1 MPRKTIKYVNN
12 AAKKAVQKLPLD
24 VAADF
29 LNDLNFVAAGKDP
42 RSSFKSLPE
51 WGAGVVELIE
61 NGSPAYRVVYCAKY
75 LDTVYILHAFTKTTN
90 GVDRAAKE
98 TVMIRYKE
106 MMSLVREA
114 EKAAK
119 KRSDKNWRQ
128 SGSLDLDFAY
138 DLVITRHGRPQP
150 VSQLRQISDQPV

>member
-119 KRSDKNWRQ
+119 KAK
-128 SGSLDLDFAY
+128 
-138 DLVITRHGRPQP
+138 
-150 VSQLRQISDQPV
+150 